1 MKNNNDKFVLSSS
14 QIPNLNGQKF
24 RVIERFIQ
32 GGIHKID
39 YPGHKTY
46 VCKFKQKGRFV
57 SSKDEKGRECLGV
70 WHNTGNG
77 WQLYISIDKNDNDTF
92 LFTPTKL
99 SETNDVF
106 EMEGVIIESGT
117 SQGNLLKIVNTIY
130 DIMPLKIKKNMNGL
144 YNKINSSLR
153 KNTDQNVGFGYMTCK
168 LIE

>member
-57 SSKDEKGRECLGV
+57 SSKDENGRECLDV
-70 WHNTGNG
+70 WHNTGTG
-77 WQLYISIDKNDNDTF
+77 W
-92 LFTPTKL
+92 
-99 SETNDVF
+99 
-106 EMEGVIIESGT
+106 
-117 SQGNLLKIVNTIY
+117 
-130 DIMPLKIKKNMNGL
+130 
-144 YNKINSSLR
+144 
-153 KNTDQNVGFGYMTCK
+153 
-168 LIE
+168 